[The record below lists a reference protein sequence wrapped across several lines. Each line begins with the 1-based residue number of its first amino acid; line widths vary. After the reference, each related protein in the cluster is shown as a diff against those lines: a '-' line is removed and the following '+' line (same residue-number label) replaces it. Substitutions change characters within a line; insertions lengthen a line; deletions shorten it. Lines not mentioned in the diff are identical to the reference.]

1 MLSFW
6 LHLFYINGFI
16 SAEKLI
22 HVWSCNSPVADNV
35 SETLVQ
41 VRYDVM
47 EVPITLPSQ
56 KPQADKP
63 NPKQGI
69 GETLFIE
76 FFYLFMFILLVCALL
91 FS

>member
-1 MLSFW
+1 M
-6 LHLFYINGFI
+6 
-16 SAEKLI
+16 
-22 HVWSCNSPVADNV
+22 WSCNSPVADNV

-91 FS
+91 FSWKSL